1 MRLLLATAFAATTIL
16 GSATAQTTD
25 QTTNYENVDPSAQ
38 QITYWHNYTDE
49 REELFNQIVK
59 EFNGSNE
66 YGVTVTAANQGDYS
80 DIFQKMLPL
89 LNTDAAPDLVLA
101 YQNQAATYQ
110 LASALTDM
118 TPLIE
123 SSKWGLSK
131 ADLSDFYPNFLAQDV
146 FPTFDNAQLGFPPN
160 RSMEMLYYNTDWLK
174 ELGFDGPPQTPDEFR
189 EMTCAASKTAYSG
202 ATGGGNSTGYE
213 LDVADASHVAA
224 WTFAFGGNIYD
235 SKTNQFTYDGP
246 ATAEAMS
253 FLQSLIDDGCA
264 TVVTEQY
271 GDQTDFGAGRTL
283 FTTGSTSGLPF
294 YTSAVDD
301 GAKFSW
307 SVGALPHKTAN
318 PVQDVY
324 GSSVSMPKHTPE
336 REVASWIFLKY
347 FTSPDV
353 QARWA
358 RATGYFPVRKS
369 VADGMKGY
377 FEANPGYA
385 DAFKLL
391 EYGEAE
397 PPVPGYDFVR
407 DAVEQATAKITNGA
421 DVTQI
426 LAEVNEDANQILAD
440 QLEQLEQ

>member
-1 MRLLLATAFAATTIL
+1 MKLLIVAALVATTVL
-16 GSATAQTTD
+16 GTATAQ
-25 QTTNYENVDPSAQ
+25 TNYENVDPSGQ
-38 QITYWHNYTDE
+38 KITYWHNYTDQ
-49 REELFNQIVK
+49 REELFDQVVK
-59 EFNGSNE
+59 EFNSSNE
-66 YGVTVTAANQGDYS
+66 YGITVTASNQGDYG

-110 LASALTDM
+110 LGNALADM
-118 TPLIE
+118 SPLVK
-123 SSKWGLSK
+123 SSKWGLSEE
-131 ADLSDFYPNFLAQDV
+131 DLNDFYPNFLEQDV
-146 FPTFDNAQLGFPPN
+146 FPTFDNARLGFPPN
-160 RSMEMLYYNTDWLK
+160 RSMEMLYYNSDWLE
-174 ELGFDGPPQTPDEFR
+174 ELGFDGPPQTPDAFR

-224 WTFAFGGNIYD
+224 WTFAFGGTIYD
-235 SKTNQFTYDGP
+235 NQTNQFTYDGS
-246 ATAEAMS
+246 ATTEAMN
-253 FLQSLIDDGCA
+253 FLQKLIDDGCIS
-264 TVVTEQY
+264 VVTEQY

-294 YTSAVDD
+294 YTSAVDE
-301 GAKFSW
+301 GAKFAW
-307 SVGALPHKTAN
+307 SVGALPHKGAN

-336 REVASWIFLKY
+336 REVAAWVFLKY
-347 FTSPDV
+347 FTSADV

-369 VADGMKGY
+369 VADGMTDY
-377 FEANPGYA
+377 FEENPGYA

-421 DVTQI
+421 DVAQT
-426 LAEVNEDANQILAD
+426 LADVNEEANSILAD
-440 QLEQLEQ
+440 QLAQLEQ